1 VDHAVERRQT
11 GVVPPRV
18 DARAVPL
25 HLDVQLFSSG
35 LGAGI
40 TRSPGCHIAAQPLI
54 AAPRL
59 LPPWQPNWP
68 TLKSI
73 GVRFPDARLA
83 ESDGPETEPA
93 FDAIG
98 GGLLSSPRTSTS
110 ARPPK
115 DDAHT
120 RVSVPTDALSISDRL
135 FYLLQPPIETLL
147 SGQELLMPFEPF
159 PFQYQGIAWLFS
171 QGSALLADE
180 MGLGKTMQAISALR
194 LLMRAGQIRTVLLIC
209 PKPLIT
215 NWQRELQMWA
225 EELPVIAIEGPSR
238 RRRMLW
244 EMPNVPV
251 KVANYELLVRDLEMI
266 GEDDFPP
273 FDLLILDEAQ
283 RIKNR
288 DSRTNHAARSLK
300 RQRAWALT
308 GTPIE
313 NRPSEFVSL
322 LEFLGAVPDHNVN
335 DIRQLNRLA
344 RTYVLR
350 RTKDRVLTDLP
361 PRLDRDEL
369 LELTPAQ
376 QTAYLTAER
385 DGIVRLGELGESI
398 TIQHVFE
405 LVLRLKQICNY
416 DPLTGQ
422 SCKLE
427 RLTAAMEEISDSGGK
442 AILFSQ
448 WTKSLDWMHQKLQHF
463 NPLIYHGAVPSSR
476 RDAVLE
482 QFRRDSDCHLL
493 LMSYGVGAVGL
504 NLQFAG
510 YVFLYDRWWNPAV
523 EDQAINR
530 AHRIGQQNPVLVTK
544 YICRDTIEERI
555 DRVLQQK
562 RELFRAIL
570 GDSEVGNASLSLSAQ
585 DIFGLFDL
593 KTGQGDQLRSI
604 APPTA
609 ELP

>member
-1 VDHAVERRQT
+1 MDHAVERRQT

-135 FYLLQPPIETLL
+135 FYLLQPPIDPLL

-273 FDLLILDEAQ
+273 
-283 RIKNR
+283 
-288 DSRTNHAARSLK
+288 
-300 RQRAWALT
+300 
-308 GTPIE
+308 
-313 NRPSEFVSL
+313 
-322 LEFLGAVPDHNVN
+322 
-335 DIRQLNRLA
+335 
-344 RTYVLR
+344 
-350 RTKDRVLTDLP
+350 
-361 PRLDRDEL
+361 
-369 LELTPAQ
+369 
-376 QTAYLTAER
+376 
-385 DGIVRLGELGESI
+385 
-398 TIQHVFE
+398 
-405 LVLRLKQICNY
+405 
-416 DPLTGQ
+416 
-422 SCKLE
+422 
-427 RLTAAMEEISDSGGK
+427 
-442 AILFSQ
+442 
-448 WTKSLDWMHQKLQHF
+448 
-463 NPLIYHGAVPSSR
+463 
-476 RDAVLE
+476 
-482 QFRRDSDCHLL
+482 
-493 LMSYGVGAVGL
+493 
-504 NLQFAG
+504 
-510 YVFLYDRWWNPAV
+510 
-523 EDQAINR
+523 
-530 AHRIGQQNPVLVTK
+530 
-544 YICRDTIEERI
+544 
-555 DRVLQQK
+555 
-562 RELFRAIL
+562 
-570 GDSEVGNASLSLSAQ
+570 
-585 DIFGLFDL
+585 
-593 KTGQGDQLRSI
+593 LRS
-604 APPTA
+604 PYSGRSPTDQ
-609 ELP
+609 ES

>member
-1 VDHAVERRQT
+1 M
-11 GVVPPRV
+11 

-40 TRSPGCHIAAQPLI
+40 TRSPGCHIAPQPLI

-244 EMPNVPV
+244 EMPNVPI

-266 GEDDFPP
+266 GEDDFPS